1 MENKKISVVVP
12 VYNVEKYLD
21 NTITHIIEQTYT
33 NLEILLIDDGSTD
46 SSGSICDRY
55 AEKDARIKVFHK
67 KNGGSS
73 SARNM
78 GIREASGDY
87 IGFLDADDWADETM
101 YETLLSAAIE
111 NDAVICEVMSQDF
124 DEDGNLLKGPRLNTG
139 KVTFIPTEE
148 DFRLLMMHIGDS
160 SFCTKLIKADFC
172 KQFAFPENKLNED
185 FLLILEMLKKCGG
198 VYSIEEPHYNIL
210 IRGGSN
216 QRSGFRPLLYDA
228 IIENSDFAY
237 DMMKESFP
245 SCRTETERFRFVQR
259 LMYLL
264 HIPVD
269 RMTKE
274 NKTYQ
279 KVISEVK
286 KEKTVWKNNPF
297 LTEKEK
303 RNLLILSVSPK
314 FSKRIHGIIMKLKK

>member
-1 MENKKISVVVP
+1 MISVVVP

-21 NTITHIIEQTYT
+21 NTITHIINQTYK
-33 NLEILLIDDGSTD
+33 NLEILLVDDGSTD
-46 SSGSICDRY
+46 SSGPICDKY
-55 AEKDARIKVFHK
+55 AEADSRIRVIHK

-73 SARNM
+73 SARNV
-78 GIREASGDY
+78 GIREATGDY

-101 YETLLSAAIE
+101 YETLLKAAVE
-111 NDAVICEVMSQDF
+111 NNAVICEVMSQDF

-139 KVTFIPTEE
+139 NVTFIPTEE

-185 FLLILEMLKKCGG
+185 FLLILEMLMKCEG
-198 VYSIEEPHYNIL
+198 VYSIEEPHYSIL

-237 DMMKESFP
+237 KMMEESFP
-245 SCRTETERFRFVQR
+245 SCKTETERFRFVQR

-264 HIPVD
+264 HIPVEQ
-269 RMTKE
+269 MTKD
-274 NKTYQ
+274 NRTYQ

-286 KEKTVWKNNPF
+286 AEKSVWKNNPY
-297 LTEKEK
+297 LSDKEK
-303 RNLLILSVSPK
+303 RNLSILAVAPI
-314 FSKRIHGIIMKLKK
+314 FSKKVHRIIMKIKNN